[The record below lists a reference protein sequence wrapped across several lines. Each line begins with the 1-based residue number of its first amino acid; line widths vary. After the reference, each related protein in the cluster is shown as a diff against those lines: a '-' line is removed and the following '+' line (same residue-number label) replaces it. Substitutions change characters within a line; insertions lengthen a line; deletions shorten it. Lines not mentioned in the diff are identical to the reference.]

1 MNKLYNYMNK
11 LYTFLSKFRSKT
23 INIYKYFWETEE
35 VPDTNISLVIVTI

>member
-1 MNKLYNYMNK
+1 MNKLC
-11 LYTFLSKFRSKT
+11 TFFSKFRCKN

>member
-1 MNKLYNYMNK
+1 MNKLC
-11 LYTFLSKFRSKT
+11 TFLSKFRC